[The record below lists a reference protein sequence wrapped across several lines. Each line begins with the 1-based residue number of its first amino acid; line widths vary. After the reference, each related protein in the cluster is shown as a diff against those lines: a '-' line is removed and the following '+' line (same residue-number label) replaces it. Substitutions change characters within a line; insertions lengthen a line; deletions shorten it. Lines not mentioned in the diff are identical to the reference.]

1 MGNEVSSD
9 EVAIEA
15 SQQPNQPNQP
25 RQAKEGYLTPDEI
38 AILKWREEEEIKD
51 DFKREEKH
59 GYIKSKWD
67 KNQNAMIEKR
77 SRNRGR
83 DAASNTTASA
93 SASSAT
99 AVSSLPPTTSNT
111 EEEDQLVTEEN
122 PSSNIQENSEIKS
135 SNEPNTTFLGL
146 FGVSKASLP
155 PNPKTKPKPPRSTKP
170 KSYFFVDEITVHRAV
185 KFKEVLQTGGIPITV
200 YFNDKRISMMP
211 YLTFYGFLRI
221 SKLDPD
227 ILECE
232 ISNGDKTFVLPFRFD
247 EITGLGLGVGDA
259 IVCDVLAHMET
270 TSMFINIVDAKP
282 QLTFTYDSIDL
293 RDSAFLSLT
302 ILVSNVLK
310 KPIVS
315 LVGENVTVEIQSG

>member
-9 EVAIEA
+9 EAAIEA
-15 SQQPNQPNQP
+15 SKQPDQPDQP
-25 RQAKEGYLTPDEI
+25 WQAKEGYLTPDEI

-77 SRNRGR
+77 SRNMGR
-83 DAASNTTASA
+83 DAASAIT
-93 SASSAT
+93 
-99 AVSSLPPTTSNT
+99 VSSLPPTTPNT
-111 EEEDQLVTEEN
+111 EKDQLITEEN
-122 PSSNIQENSEIKS
+122 PSSNTQENSEIKS
-135 SNEPNTTFLGL
+135 SNEPYTFLGL
-146 FGVSKASLP
+146 FGVSKV
-155 PNPKTKPKPPRSTKP
+155 NPPRSIKP
-170 KSYFFVDEITVHRAV
+170 KSKSYFFVDDITVHRAV

-200 YFNDKRISMMP
+200 YFNDKRISTMP

-232 ISNGDKTFVLPFRFD
+232 ISNGDKMFALPFRFD

-259 IVCDVLAHMET
+259 IVCDALAHMET

-302 ILVSNVLK
+302 ILVSNMLK

-315 LVGENVTVEIQSG
+315 LVNENVTVEIQSG